1 MIPLD
6 LLYEIEERIGM
17 NTLKTKVVC
26 LVVICSIVS
35 IAICGGLNLRETSK
49 MSNQNAERIMSMQ
62 CRNSSQEID
71 TTLSQVAQSVDTLA
85 EIAVQSLDFN
95 KFRTDADYVE
105 TYTKALEPA
114 ALEFA
119 NNTEG
124 ALTYYIRYNPEFTEP
139 TSGIFATR
147 ESADAEFEQ
156 LTPTDFSMY
165 DPSDLEHVGW
175 YYIPVQNGEAT
186 WMDPY
191 LNSNINVYMISYVVP
206 IYVNDISVGIVGMDI
221 DFTSIEAVVGNTTV
235 YDTGTACLLN
245 SQDQIVYHKELEF
258 GTVLSDI
265 DGDMS
270 ALAAA
275 LTDSSKADTGIEYS
289 YGKTKKV
296 GYYEELENG
305 MKFLLTVPRSEL
317 RSDSDHIVKVILVS
331 GLIAVIFSALVGF
344 FLSTSIASPIKQMTD
359 IIRKIAEL
367 NLKRDDRIDQL
378 ARMKDETGAMSRA
391 VQEMNDRLLVM
402 VQELEET
409 GLVVLENAEQL
420 KSSSEGVS
428 AMCSDNSATTQELA
442 AAMEE
447 SSATAENISHNIETV
462 NNNARDILNLSQNG
476 EADSQRILERAQE
489 LSNTTLQATERTK
502 SMYEQVRQE
511 TEIAIEKSKA
521 VDRIN
526 ELTQTIM
533 EISSQTNLLALNASI
548 EAARAGESGRGF
560 AVVADEIGNLANQT
574 QSTITDIDNI
584 IKEVYE
590 AVRSMTDCLNSSTE
604 FLEHTVLVDYNEFM
618 QVSEQYAEDAG
629 TYENSMKEISEAVR
643 QLGSAIEEIT
653 EAVEGISRMTE
664 ESAEGISAIAEKTTE
679 IVQKMVDEEDLV
691 AANREK
697 AEQLGNIVGNFTVE

>member
-1 MIPLD
+1 
-6 LLYEIEERIGM
+6 M

-62 CRNSSQEID
+62 CKSSSQEIN

-85 EIAVQSLDFN
+85 EITIQSLDFN
-95 KFRTDADYVE
+95 KFRTDQEYVE
-105 TYTKALEPA
+105 TFTKALESV
-114 ALEFA
+114 ALECA

-147 ESADAEFEQ
+147 ESADAEFQQ

-206 IYVNDISVGIVGMDI
+206 IYVDDISVGIVGMDI
-221 DFTSIEAVVGNTTV
+221 DFTSIETIVGNTTV
-235 YDTGTACLLN
+235 YDTGAACLLN

-258 GTVLSDI
+258 GTALTDI
-265 DGDMS
+265 DGSLDPLMQG
-270 ALAAA
+270 LE
-275 LTDSSKADTGIEYS
+275 DSSKASTGIEYG

-305 MKFLLTVPRSEL
+305 MKFLLTVPRTEL
-317 RSDSDHIVKVILVS
+317 RSETTRSVKVILVS
-331 GLIAVIFSALVGF
+331 GLIAVILSAIVGF
-344 FLSTSIASPIKQMTD
+344 FLSAGIASPIKQMTD
-359 IIRKIAEL
+359 IIRKIADL
-367 NLKRDDRIDQL
+367 DLKRDERIDHL
-378 ARMKDETGAMSRA
+378 SRMKDETGAMSRA
-391 VQEMNDRLLVM
+391 VQEMNDRLLYM

-409 GLVVLENAEQL
+409 GCVVLENAEQL
-420 KSSSEGVS
+420 KYSSEDVS

-447 SSATAENISHNIETV
+447 SSATAENIVQNIETV
-462 NNNARDILNLSQNG
+462 NVNAKEIMSLSQNG
-476 EADSQRILERAQE
+476 EADSRQILERAQS

-511 TEIAIEKSKA
+511 TETAIEKSKA

-574 QSTITDIDNI
+574 QSTISDIDNI
-584 IKEVYE
+584 IKDVYE
-590 AVRSMTDCLNSSTE
+590 AVKSMSACLHSSTE
-604 FLEHTVLVDYNEFM
+604 FLERTVLTDYNEFM

-629 TYENSMKEISEAVR
+629 NYENSMQEISAAV
-643 QLGSAIEEIT
+643 LELNAAIEEIT
-653 EAVEGISRMTE
+653 EAVEGISKMTE
-664 ESAEGISAIAEKTTE
+664 ESAEGISVIAEKTSE
-679 IVQKMVDEEDLV
+679 IVQKMMDEEGLV
-691 AANREK
+691 TANREK
-697 AEQLGNIVGNFTVE
+697 AQQLGEIVGSFTVE

>member
-1 MIPLD
+1 
-6 LLYEIEERIGM
+6 M
-17 NTLKTKVVC
+17 NTLKTKVVG
-26 LVVICSIVS
+26 LVVICSLVS
-35 IAICGGLNLRETSK
+35 VAICGGLNLRETSR

-62 CRNSSQEID
+62 CKNSSQEID
-71 TTLSQVAQSVDTLA
+71 TILSQVSQSVDTLA
-85 EIAVQSLDFN
+85 EITLQSLDFN
-95 KFRTDADYVE
+95 KFRTDEDYVE
-105 TYTKALEPA
+105 TFTKSLEAVALEC
-114 ALEFA
+114 A

-175 YYIPVQNGEAT
+175 YYIPVQNGTAT

-206 IYVNDISVGIVGMDI
+206 IYVGDVSVGIVGMDI
-221 DFTSIEAVVGNTTV
+221 DFSNIETIVGNTTV
-235 YDTGTACLLN
+235 YDTGSACLLN

-258 GTVLSDI
+258 GTALSDI
-265 DGDMS
+265 DGDLS
-270 ALAAA
+270 GLATA

-289 YGKTKKV
+289 YGKKKKT
-296 GYYEELENG
+296 GYYQELENG

-317 RSDSDHIVKVILVS
+317 QSDSNRIVKVILVS

-344 FLSTSIASPIKQMTD
+344 FLSAGIASPIKQMTD
-359 IIRKIAEL
+359 IIRKIADL
-367 NLKRDDRIDQL
+367 DLKRDERIDHL

-409 GLVVLENAEQL
+409 GYVVLENAEQL
-420 KSSSEGVS
+420 KNSSEGVS
-428 AMCSDNSATTQELA
+428 AMCSANSATTQELA

-447 SSATAENISHNIETV
+447 SSATAENITHNIETV
-462 NNNARDILNLSQNG
+462 NNNAKEIMHLSQNG
-476 EADSQRILERAQE
+476 EADSQQILERAKS
-489 LSNTTLQATERTK
+489 LSDTTIQATERTK

-511 TEIAIEKSKA
+511 TEAAIEKSKA

-533 EISSQTNLLALNASI
+533 EISTQTNLLALNASI
-548 EAARAGESGRGF
+548 EAARAGDSGRGF

-574 QSTITDIDNI
+574 QSTISDIDDI

-590 AVRSMTDCLNSSTE
+590 AVRSMTACLNSSTE
-604 FLEHTVLVDYNEFM
+604 FLERTVLVDYNEFM

-629 TYENSMKEISEAVR
+629 NYESSMKEIGEAVR
-643 QLGSAIEEIT
+643 ELGSAIEEIT

-664 ESAEGISAIAEKTTE
+664 ESAEGISTIAEKTSE
-679 IVQKMVDEEDLV
+679 IVQKMADEEDLV

>member
-1 MIPLD
+1 
-6 LLYEIEERIGM
+6 M

-26 LVVICSIVS
+26 LVIICSLVS
-35 IAICGGLNLRETSK
+35 IAVCGGLNLRETSK
-49 MSNQNAERIMSMQ
+49 ISNQNAERIMSMQ
-62 CRNSSQEID
+62 CRNSSQEIN
-71 TTLSQVAQSVDTLA
+71 TILCQVAQSVDTLA
-85 EIAVQSLDFN
+85 EITVQSLDFN
-95 KFRTDADYVE
+95 KFRTDEDYVE
-105 TYTKALEPA
+105 TFTKALEPV
-114 ALEFA
+114 ALECA
-119 NNTEG
+119 NNTKG

-147 ESADAEFEQ
+147 ESEDADFE
-156 LTPTDFSMY
+156 LLIPTDFSMY

-175 YYIPVQNGEAT
+175 YYIPVQNGTAT

-206 IYVNDISVGIVGMDI
+206 IYVNDVSVGIVGMDI
-221 DFTSIEAVVGNTTV
+221 EFTNIEAIIENTKV
-235 YDTGTACLLN
+235 YDTGAACLLN
-245 SQDQIVYHKELEF
+245 SQNQIIYHNELEF
-258 GTVLSDI
+258 GTALSDI
-265 DGDMS
+265 DGDLS
-270 ALAAA
+270 ALEAG
-275 LTDSSKADTGIEYS
+275 LSDSSKADTGIQYS
-289 YGKTKKV
+289 YGKIKKE

-317 RSDSDHIVKVILVS
+317 QADSSHIVKVILVS

-344 FLSTSIASPIKQMTD
+344 FLSTSIASPIKQMTE
-359 IIRKIAEL
+359 IIRKIADL

-378 ARMKDETGAMSRA
+378 TRMKDETGAMSRA
-391 VQEMNDRLLVM
+391 VQEMNDRLLIM

-409 GLVVLENAEQL
+409 GFVVLENAEQL
-420 KSSSEGVS
+420 RNSSEGVS

-447 SSATAENISHNIETV
+447 ASATAENISHNIDTV
-462 NNNARDILNLSQNG
+462 NNNAKDIMTLSQSG
-476 EADSQRILERAQE
+476 EADSQQILERAQS

-502 SMYEQVRQE
+502 SMYEKVRKE

-548 EAARAGESGRGF
+548 EAARAGDSGRGF

-574 QSTITDIDNI
+574 QSTISDIDNI

-590 AVRSMTDCLNSSTE
+590 AVRSMTACLNASTE
-604 FLEHTVLVDYNEFM
+604 FLERTVLVDYNEFM

-629 TYENSMKEISEAVR
+629 NYENSMKEISEAVR
-643 QLGSAIEEIT
+643 QLASAIEEIT

-664 ESAEGISAIAEKTTE
+664 ESAEGVSAIAEKTSN
-679 IVQKMVDEEDLV
+679 IVQKMMDEEDLV
-691 AANREK
+691 ATNREK

>member
-1 MIPLD
+1 
-6 LLYEIEERIGM
+6 M
-17 NTLKTKVVC
+17 NTLKTKVVG

-35 IAICGGLNLRETSK
+35 IAICGVLDLKETSK
-49 MSNQNAERIMSMQ
+49 MSNQSAERIMSMQ
-62 CRNSSQEID
+62 CKNSSQEID
-71 TTLSQVAQSVDTLA
+71 TTLTQVAQSVDTLA
-85 EIAVQSLDFN
+85 EIAVQSLDLN

-105 TYTKALEPA
+105 TYTKALEPV

-124 ALTYYIRYNPEFTEP
+124 ALTYYIRYNPEFTDP

-147 ESADAEFEQ
+147 ETADSEFEL

-175 YYIPVQNGEAT
+175 YYIPVQNGGPT

-206 IYVNDISVGIVGMDI
+206 IYVNDVSVGIVGMDI
-221 DFTSIEAVVGNTTV
+221 EFTNIETIVGNTKV
-235 YDTGTACLLN
+235 YDTGAACLLN
-245 SQDQIVYHKELEF
+245 SQNQIVYHKEIEF
-258 GTVLSDI
+258 GTALSDI
-265 DGDMS
+265 DGNLS
-270 ALAAA
+270 ALINGLA
-275 LTDSSKADTGIEYS
+275 DSSKAGAGIEYS

-317 RSDSDHIVKVILVS
+317 QSDSNRILKVTLVS

-344 FLSTSIASPIKQMTD
+344 FLSAGIASPIKQMTE
-359 IIRKIAEL
+359 IVRKIADL
-367 NLKRDDRIDQL
+367 DLKRDERIDHL
-378 ARMKDETGAMSRA
+378 SRMKDETGAMARA
-391 VQEMNDRLLVM
+391 VQEMNDRLLYM

-409 GLVVLENAEQL
+409 GFVVLENADQL

-428 AMCSDNSATTQELA
+428 AMCSANSATTQELA

-447 SSATAENISHNIETV
+447 SSATAEIITQNLETV
-462 NNNARDILNLSQNG
+462 NENAREIMSLSQNG
-476 EADSQRILERAQE
+476 EEDSQRILERAQS
-489 LSNTTLQATERTK
+489 LSDTTVQATERTK
-502 SMYEQVRQE
+502 SMYERVQQE
-511 TEIAIEKSKA
+511 TKAAIEKSKA

-526 ELTQTIM
+526 ELTHTIM

-574 QSTITDIDNI
+574 QSTISDIDVI

-590 AVRSMTDCLNSSTE
+590 AVNSMTDCLNSSTE
-604 FLEHTVLVDYNEFM
+604 FLERTVLVDYNEFM

-629 TYENSMKEISEAVR
+629 NYESSMQEISVAVR
-643 QLGSAIEEIT
+643 TLGTAIEEIT
-653 EAVEGISRMTE
+653 EAIEGISRMTE
-664 ESAEGISAIAEKTTE
+664 ESAEGISVIAEKTSE

-697 AEQLGNIVGNFTVE
+697 AQQLGNIVGNFTVE